1 MPCSRSTLS
10 SEVLRS
16 VFALRSAIT
25 SAQGVPYSP
34 AGKRLGNCAR
44 NHDGPWFDRA
54 ARDARLA
61 ATNIHYG
68 GRRSQHHA
76 RAKHRFGSDVNS
88 LHNHAA
94 RPDERS
100 VFNDHRLRLRR
111 LEHPANS
118 DAAREVDLLADLG
131 TRTNGRP
138 RIDHRPLVDVCT
150 DVNEGRHHD
159 DASPDIRPVACNR
172 GGYATSSDRRI
183 VALGRNLIEIR
194 RRLAARVK
202 RRLGK
207 RPADGVRVEPAKVEE
222 DSLLHPRMGD
232 PRGAAWFADPQGSLV
247 ERGNDLVD
255 RGAGRSSH
263 AFWVAHQCLDARLQ
277 LPPLHILTS
286 WEYKTANSSADSKGE
301 PVPNS
306 ADVEKRINAIR
317 CLSID
322 AVQKANS
329 GHPGLPL
336 GAAAMAYALWT
347 RHLRYDPA
355 DPHWFNRDRF
365 ILSAGHGSMLLYS
378 LLYLTGFGLT
388 LDDLKSFRQLGSKTP
403 GHPEYPHTPGVE
415 ATTGPLGQGIANAVG
430 FAIAEAHLAAVYN
443 RQERIVDHYTYVI
456 AGDGDLMEGVSG
468 EAGSLAGHLGLG
480 KLIVMYDDNDVT
492 LAGPTAVTF
501 TEDQAKRY
509 EAFGWHTQFI
519 DVEHGNDVGVIDRAI
534 SAAKAETSRPSI
546 ILIRTHI
553 GYGSPRHDTYLAHG
567 EPLGAENVAKTK
579 EFLGWPLEPPFFV
592 PDDVLAWWRA
602 EGARGRDVHAEWDKA
617 YAAWSAANPDL
628 AAQLDRMR
636 SGRLPE
642 SLPWPT
648 FTAENGSI
656 ATRDAGG
663 AVMNAIAAELPELMG
678 GSAGADPST
687 KDLPQGTPQG
697 FRGRKLCRAQRAFP
711 GYASTQ
717 WAPPPTASPCTA
729 RCFHSRLPSSTSS
742 TT

>member
-1 MPCSRSTLS
+1 M
-10 SEVLRS
+10 
-16 VFALRSAIT
+16 
-25 SAQGVPYSP
+25 
-34 AGKRLGNCAR
+34 
-44 NHDGPWFDRA
+44 
-54 ARDARLA
+54 
-61 ATNIHYG
+61 
-68 GRRSQHHA
+68 
-76 RAKHRFGSDVNS
+76 
-88 LHNHAA
+88 
-94 RPDERS
+94 
-100 VFNDHRLRLRR
+100 
-111 LEHPANS
+111 
-118 DAAREVDLLADLG
+118 
-131 TRTNGRP
+131 
-138 RIDHRPLVDVCT
+138 
-150 DVNEGRHHD
+150 
-159 DASPDIRPVACNR
+159 
-172 GGYATSSDRRI
+172 
-183 VALGRNLIEIR
+183 
-194 RRLAARVK
+194 
-202 RRLGK
+202 
-207 RPADGVRVEPAKVEE
+207 
-222 DSLLHPRMGD
+222 
-232 PRGAAWFADPQGSLV
+232 
-247 ERGNDLVD
+247 
-255 RGAGRSSH
+255 
-263 AFWVAHQCLDARLQ
+263 
-277 LPPLHILTS
+277 
-286 WEYKTANSSADSKGE
+286 
-301 PVPNS
+301 PNS

-347 RHLRYDPA
+347 RHLRYDPS

-456 AGDGDLMEGVSG
+456 AGDGDLMEGISG
-468 EAGSLAGHLGLG
+468 EAASLAGHLGLG
-480 KLIVMYDDNDVT
+480 KLIVLYDDNDVT

-509 EAFGWHTQFI
+509 EAYGWHTQFI

-534 SAAKAETSRPSI
+534 TAAKAETSRPSI

-553 GYGSPRHDTYLAHG
+553 GYGSPRQDTYLAHG

-617 YAAWSAANPDL
+617 YAAWSASNPEL

-642 SLPWPT
+642 NLPWPT
-648 FTAENGSI
+648 FTAENGSV

-663 AVMNAIAAELPELMG
+663 TVMNAIAAELPELMG
-678 GSAGADPST
+678 GSADLDPST
-687 KDLPQGTPQG
+687 KTYLKGFGDFEPGNYAGRNVHFGVREHAMGCRGQRHRLARRATSIHGDLLQLRRLHEARGALGRAQPPARRVRLHARFDLPGRRRADASAGGATRDVAGAAEHGGDSPRRFGRGRRSMEVRGG
-697 FRGRKLCRAQRAFP
+697 FRRPAGGARAQPAEASVPRRARR
-711 GYASTQ
+711 GGIA
-717 WAPPPTASPCTA
+717 WGV
-729 RCFHSRLPSSTSS
+729 RSRKMPATETRISS
-742 TT
+742 